1 MDADRPVVVVASQ
14 VGWGLCNRML
24 LFAHLIGAA
33 IEHDLLIVN
42 PGFGLYADLFPS
54 TAKDLLC
61 RFPAEDRLPPS
72 AGGRE
77 ALMAATLAGADA
89 LHGLQLLGRDV
100 GLIRLEREEYVDL
113 NSDVFLGMVRR
124 HGIVVIQDWFFRNAA
139 NTVRHRDAICNFF
152 TPDARVLER
161 AQALVRGAR
170 ASGKPVVGVHVRR
183 NDYERYRGG
192 EFYFSHADYRRIM
205 RVLEPGPDGT
215 GVSFFVCSDE
225 PIPSELVDDLDVT
238 LGSGRVL
245 EDLYG
250 LAACD
255 FLIGPPSTF
264 SRWAAFYGE
273 VPLYRMHSS
282 GDDPSYDLFSTGLGL
297 GSGRRERAWIDPAT
311 G

>member
-1 MDADRPVVVVASQ
+1 MDADRRVVVASQ
-14 VGWGLCNRML
+14 VGQLCNRML
-24 LFAHLIGAA
+24 LFGHLIAAA
-33 IEHDLLIVN
+33 IEHDLLIIN
-42 PGFGLYADLFPS
+42 PGFGIYADLFPS
-54 TAKDLLC
+54 TANDLLC
-61 RFPAEDRLPPS
+61 RFPAGHRLPPT
-72 AGGRE
+72 AGARE
-77 ALMAATLAGADA
+77 AVMAAALADADA

-100 GLIRLEREEYVDL
+100 GLIRLEREEYIDL
-113 NSDVFLGMVRR
+113 NDDIFLGMVRR
-124 HGIVVIQDWFFRNAA
+124 HGTVVIQGWFFRNAP
-139 NTVRHRDAICNFF
+139 NCLRHRDAICNFF
-152 TPDARVLER
+152 TPDAQTLER
-161 AQALVRGAR
+161 AQALVGSAR

-183 NDYERYRGG
+183 TDYERFRGG

-205 RVLEPGPDGT
+205 GVLEPGPDGT

-225 PIPSELVDDLDVT
+225 PIPPELVDNLDVT

-273 VPLYRMHSS
+273 VPVHWMNTPR
-282 GDDPSYDLFSTGLGL
+282 DDPSYDLFRTGRGL
-297 GSGRRERAWIDPAT
+297 GSGKHERAWINPAA